1 MKRIAI
7 REDFNVSDVSD
18 EEDVQTIVDKI
29 NIGLDTDIQLDL
41 SGCLID
47 YPATSKLVDT
57 IMEQLS
63 SLAGDKKLQIIT
75 DYILPMTTVINWVLL
90 GSNKLDMLDKKEL
103 PLEQI
108 IQIIRTALRPFNITL
123 TITIRYKTGK
133 TKDEQTISDRQ
144 S

>member
-1 MKRIAI
+1 
-7 REDFNVSDVSD
+7 
-18 EEDVQTIVDKI
+18 
-29 NIGLDTDIQLDL
+29 
-41 SGCLID
+41 
-47 YPATSKLVDT
+47 
-57 IMEQLS
+57 MEQLS